1 MSKKNKW
8 DMERYVKLQTAR
20 KKGNITP
27 EEVEELQ
34 HMALERLFSIIES
47 DPDVKAVFKRLKDR

>member
-1 MSKKNKW
+1 
-8 DMERYVKLQTAR
+8 MERYVKLQDAR

-34 HMALERLFSIIES
+34 HMAMERLFSIIES